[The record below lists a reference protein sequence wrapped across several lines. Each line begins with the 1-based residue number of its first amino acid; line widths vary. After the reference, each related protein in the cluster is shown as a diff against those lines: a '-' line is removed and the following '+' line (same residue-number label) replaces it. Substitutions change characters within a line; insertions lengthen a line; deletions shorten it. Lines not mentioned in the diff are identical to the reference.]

1 MSEKLIDYLIE
12 RAKNS
17 PKRVALPECEAE
29 KTLQAAQMVLSTGI
43 GYPVLVGE
51 PAMIRDTAARAK
63 VSLDGMEIRDPSD
76 REAAEKLLAAYMS
89 TGGRKWTEEEYRRK
103 LSDPMYYAMM
113 LEAVGEVECTFC
125 GHVNTTGAVLKAA
138 LAVIGLQ
145 PGVDVASVLA
155 MVDAPLLEG
164 PEGNLIAVADCALN
178 PQPTAEKLASIAI
191 ASARTVEALMGWE
204 PRVAFL
210 SFSTDGS
217 GRSESVDTVRRA
229 IEVARERCSEYAFDG
244 EFQLDTAIMPD
255 VAAKKLGRSSDV
267 AGKANVLIFPNLDA
281 ANIGIKLIQLFAK
294 GKAYGHTL
302 SGFSKPVADSSRGAS
317 VEEMLG
323 DIAMAILAA
332 GNR

>member
-1 MSEKLIDYLIE
+1 
-12 RAKNS
+12 
-17 PKRVALPECEAE
+17 
-29 KTLQAAQMVLSTGI
+29 
-43 GYPVLVGE
+43 
-51 PAMIRDTAARAK
+51 
-63 VSLDGMEIRDPSD
+63 
-76 REAAEKLLAAYMS
+76 
-89 TGGRKWTEEEYRRK
+89 
-103 LSDPMYYAMM
+103 
-113 LEAVGEVECTFC
+113 
-125 GHVNTTGAVLKAA
+125 
-138 LAVIGLQ
+138 
-145 PGVDVASVLA
+145 
-155 MVDAPLLEG
+155 
-164 PEGNLIAVADCALN
+164 
-178 PQPTAEKLASIAI
+178 
-191 ASARTVEALMGWE
+191 MGWE